1 MPQLVKGQL
10 TCDKLP
16 GHIWQINYIGSLIWD
31 KICQYVC
38 TAVDTYSGYL
48 VAMSF
53 GKVNQTNI
61 INLYYGV
68 LLQSQCSSGSH
79 FKGKLIQ
86 EFAQKHNIQW
96 IFHISYYYQAAG
108 LIERISNLHKQKLIK
123 LGEGSYKNW
132 KTNFIIALTF

>member
-1 MPQLVKGQL
+1 M
-10 TCDKLP
+10 
-16 GHIWQINYIGSLIWD
+16 
-31 KICQYVC
+31 
-38 TAVDTYSGYL
+38 DTYSGYL